1 MSYLSLPVILD
12 TNFIT
17 IPAQFGIDIFTEAE
31 ILLERRLTF
40 VLLQSV
46 VQEIEL
52 RASDKK
58 FQITKALFDR
68 CSIEEVNSS
77 MNKLSVDDQLLEY
90 TISMNG
96 ILATNDKELRR
107 KARKKGVPVLFLR
120 GKKRLV
126 LEGIVP

>member
-17 IPAQFGIDIFTEAE
+17 IPAQFGIDIFAEAE

-40 VLLQSV
+40 ILLKSV
-46 VQEIEL
+46 VQEIES

-58 FQITKALFDR
+58 FRMTKALFDR
-68 CSIEEVNSS
+68 CSIEEVSSS
-77 MNKLSVDDQLLEY
+77 MNKLSVDDQILEY